1 MRKMFITFNGEVI
14 LESIV
19 ASIVKLDQTVD
30 ALRYINDRLFEL
42 GIRMLANQNS
52 KKKKTELVIE
62 SFDKID
68 RTLFDIALSENSVI
82 SKEYIS
88 INDVEKLL
96 DILNF
101 EDDIYKSA
109 RKYLMKLKAEL
120 SEYDNELI
128 HKDIFNLNELAIKLS
143 CFGFIE
149 MWTKKTD
156 TIITIDYPIL
166 GVPSLGRNHKYDI
179 DKYDISVNILKD
191 LEIEIKGD
199 ILSNCDVVSAMFLS
213 VVPSETGAS
222 LSGKVKAW
230 SVGSFENN
238 NEVISYIIDSNENH
252 MVQYMLETN
261 IDDMSSERYELIE
274 YKLFDAGAL
283 DVYKTQIIMKK
294 GRPAVK
300 LSILADEKDVN
311 ALSDILFLNS
321 KTIGFRM
328 HKVDKI
334 MMERKNYSIKS
345 SYGLVNVKAAILD
358 KKIIKYKAEFED
370 VKEIALKNNILIDE
384 IYEELDY
391 KFKKIIKKHNGTS

>member
-19 ASIVKLDQTVD
+19 ASIVKLDVAVD

-42 GIRMLANQNS
+42 GIKVVDDTWS
-52 KKKKTELVIE
+52 KKKKTILTLETFE
-62 SFDKID
+62 KID
-68 RTLFDIALSENSVI
+68 KTLFNMALSPYSVAR
-82 SKEYIS
+82 KGYVS
-88 INDVEKLL
+88 INDVEELL

-101 EDDIYKSA
+101 EDEIYKSA
-109 RKYLMKLKAEL
+109 KKHLIKLKNEL
-120 SEYDNELI
+120 SEYDDELI
-128 HKDIFNLNELAIKLS
+128 SKEIFNLNELALKLA

-149 MWTKKTD
+149 MWTKKTS
-156 TIITIDYPIL
+156 TVITIDYPIL

-199 ILSNCDVVSAMFLS
+199 ILSNCDVVSALFLS
-213 VVPSETGAS
+213 VVPKETGAS
-222 LSGKVKAW
+222 LSGKVKSW

-252 MVQYMLETN
+252 VVQYMIETN
-261 IDDMSSERYELIE
+261 IDDMNSERYEIIE
-274 YKLFDAGAL
+274 HKLFEAGAL

-300 LSILADEKDVN
+300 LSILTDELNINV
-311 ALSDILFLNS
+311 LSEILFLNS
-321 KTIGFRM
+321 TTLGFRM

-334 MMERKNYSIKS
+334 MMERKNYRVKTPH
-345 SYGLVNVKAAILD
+345 GVVNVKAGVLD
-358 KKIIKYKAEFED
+358 KKIIKYKAEFDD
-370 VKEIALKNNILIDE
+370 VKEIALKNNVLMHE
-384 IYEELDY
+384 IYEEVDF
-391 KFKKIIKKHNGTS
+391 KFKKIMKKHNGSL